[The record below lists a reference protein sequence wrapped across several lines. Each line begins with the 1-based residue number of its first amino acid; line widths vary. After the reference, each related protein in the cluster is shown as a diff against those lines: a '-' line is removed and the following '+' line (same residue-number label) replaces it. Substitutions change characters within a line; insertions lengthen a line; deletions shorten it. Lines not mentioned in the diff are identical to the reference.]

1 MTDEAASSSVPP
13 RRRGLGMGLSALLGS
28 PHDHDVSDG
37 APGHPP
43 APPALRRVPIESL
56 KPSRVQPRRC
66 FDDEDLEA
74 LADSISTNGIL
85 QPLLVRPA
93 TGEPGRFEIIAGER
107 RWRAAQRAGLHEM
120 PVVER
125 SLDDREA
132 LEVALIENVQRADL
146 SPLEEAEGY
155 RRLIDDFGHTQ
166 EALAQAIGKSRSHVA
181 NLLRLLALPDL
192 VREHVEAGRL
202 SAGHARALLGAY
214 DPVGLAAIVLERG
227 LNVRQTESLVRAA
240 AKAATAGRP
249 PQATRP
255 ADTVALES
263 RLSGRIGLP
272 VRLTPKGEG
281 GTITI
286 AYSSLEQL
294 DGLLSRFAG

>member
-1 MTDEAASSSVPP
+1 MTDEAASSTSPP

-28 PHDHDVSDG
+28 PHDG
-37 APGHPP
+37 AEGETRPP
-43 APPALRRVPIESL
+43 PTPAAVRRVPIELL
-56 KPSRVQPRRC
+56 KPSRVQPRRR
-66 FDDEDLEA
+66 FDDDDLEA
-74 LADSISTNGIL
+74 LAESIGRNGIL

-93 TGEPGRFEIIAGER
+93 AGEQGRLEIIAGER
-107 RWRAAQRAGLHEM
+107 RWRAAQRAGLHEL

-132 LEVALIENVQRADL
+132 LEVALIENVQRTDL

-155 RRLIDDFGHTQ
+155 RKLIDEFGHTQ
-166 EALAQAIGKSRSHVA
+166 EVLASAIGKSRSHVA
-181 NLLRLLALPDL
+181 NLLRLLALPSP

-202 SAGHARALLGAY
+202 SAGHARALLGAE
-214 DPVGLAAIVLERG
+214 DPIGLAATVLERG

-240 AKAATAGRP
+240 AKVAAQGRP
-249 PQATRP
+249 PQGVRP
-255 ADTVALES
+255 ADTVALEA

-272 VRLTPKGEG
+272 VRLTPKGGG

-286 AYSSLEQL
+286 AFSSLEQL
-294 DGLLSRFAG
+294 DGLMSRFVG